1 LAKSWAKDSSDA
13 DADAIDIDNIPDTLT
28 DKQVDMRTT
37 VGSGSYKTARN
48 FKNQPDLLVLLLE
61 SFSQATSIENEV
73 RCLEK
78 LDSLGMKTP
87 KRYKQITF
95 VDEYFNIEQ
104 HGLVVQ
110 KIKGAYDIR
119 LRRKIYINPQSN
131 VLDNSN
137 NQTLKDVKHLQKIF
151 AKNPNLFVQDF

>member
-1 LAKSWAKDSSDA
+1 
-13 DADAIDIDNIPDTLT
+13 
-28 DKQVDMRTT
+28 
-37 VGSGSYKTARN
+37 
-48 FKNQPDLLVLLLE
+48 VLLLE

-110 KIKGAYDIR
+110 KIKGAVR
-119 LRRKIYINPQSN
+119 FP
-131 VLDNSN
+131 NSVVN
-137 NQTLKDVKHLQKIF
+137 IGNMIECFVSKTLVAF
-151 AKNPNLFVQDF
+151 

>member
-1 LAKSWAKDSSDA
+1 
-13 DADAIDIDNIPDTLT
+13 
-28 DKQVDMRTT
+28 MRTT

-119 LRRKIYINPQSN
+119 LRRKIYMTIFGNKS
-131 VLDNSN
+131 
-137 NQTLKDVKHLQKIF
+137 LKILHKKIGIFCKYFLQMFDIF
-151 AKNPNLFVQDF
+151 